1 VLARALVLLC
11 LVVPLV
17 HAAPKY
23 TRKAIGSADPRIA
36 AAEQLW
42 TAAVNEADPAQAS
55 VAWERAAEAF
65 IDVAD
70 AGKVTKP
77 EQAAAA
83 HAALLALKN
92 ALAVDPKLKVPGSDP
107 AIDLDKPP
115 SPRPIPPRDQKLLH
129 VIEVY
134 RKFDSTSDDAI
145 GAMFLR
151 ANLLRRHD
159 HLDEAIA
166 AFLEILA
173 NHRSHEV
180 AEYSANL
187 LLDSYNRLHEYDELV
202 ALAEKLRADTKFL
215 ANKPDLASTVGRIH
229 LQSLRRTA
237 EAMEKT
243 AKQGRDLT
251 RYDRCGELYL
261 AIHDDPLGARDGE
274 VLYNAI
280 ACFHAAGSIQ
290 HALSAADLLRRQY
303 PQSRLLPRTLGRVIV
318 IESQIARFGKA
329 AAAAEELLAR
339 YPAEQETFR
348 VAEDAIVWRVA
359 LGDLDQAARDVDLVI
374 KLAGRRGREQRVA
387 IAGSLFVIE
396 SMLAAGRRRE
406 AAKRALVVVP
416 FVSKLD
422 ANDLTPLRAARA
434 LADAG
439 CTIALVDGLCLGA
452 RDRTL
457 TATAH
462 TTLGRIKGSD
472 DLADVA
478 AQRTLDLELEQVLAE
493 RRPDARS
500 VADLEARYQALARG
514 RHPTARIAAHAR
526 LGRLARHAGAIADAG
541 THFETCVVEARAA
554 LVGDWLGVC
563 ERELVALKL
572 PGDALH
578 ERLAPPRSSFVIST
592 EGPIER

>member
-1 VLARALVLLC
+1 MLARALVLLC
-11 LVVPLV
+11 LVVQLV
-17 HAAPKY
+17 DAAPEY
-23 TRKAIGSADPRIA
+23 PRKASKSADPQLA

-42 TAAVNEADPAQAS
+42 TEAVNEGDPAQAS

-107 AIDLDKPP
+107 SVDPDKLP
-115 SPRPIPPRDQKLLH
+115 SPRPIPLREQKLLH

-173 NHRSHEV
+173 NHRTHEV

-187 LLDSYNRLHEYDELV
+187 LLDSYNRLRKYDELV
-202 ALAEKLRADTKFL
+202 ALGEKLRADTKFL
-215 ANKPDLASTVGRIH
+215 ANRPELAETVGRIH
-229 LQSLRRTA
+229 VQSLRWRA
-237 EAMEKT
+237 EVMEKT

-251 RYDRCGELYL
+251 LYDRCGELYL
-261 AIHDDPLGARDGE
+261 AIHDDSLGARDDE
-274 VLYNAI
+274 VLYNAL

-290 HALSAADLLRRQY
+290 HALSAADLLRRQH
-303 PQSRLLPRTLGRVIV
+303 PQSRLVPRTLGRVIV
-318 IESQIARFGKA
+318 IESQIARFGEA

-339 YPAEQETFR
+339 YPAEQETLR
-348 VAEDAIVWRVA
+348 VAEDAVRWRVA
-359 LGDLDQAARDVDLVI
+359 IGDLDRAARDVDLVI
-374 KLAGRRGREQRVA
+374 KLAGWRGRRVA

-396 SMLAAGRRRE
+396 AMLAAGKRRE
-406 AAKRALVVVP
+406 ATKRALVVVP

-422 ANDLTPLRAARA
+422 ANDLTPVRAARV

-439 CTIALVDGLCLGA
+439 CAVALVDGLCLGA

-457 TATAH
+457 TATARAM
-462 TTLGRIKGSD
+462 LGRIKGSD
-472 DLADVA
+472 DLADLA
-478 AQRTLDLELEQVLAE
+478 AQRTLDLELEKVLAE
-493 RRPDARS
+493 RRPDARA
-500 VADLEARYQALARG
+500 VADLEARYQALTRG

-526 LGRLARHAGAIADAG
+526 LGRLARHAGTIAD
-541 THFETCVVEARAA
+541 THFEACVVEARAA
-554 LVGDWLGVC
+554 LVGEWLRVC

-572 PGDALH
+572 PVDALH